1 MKETV
6 EKTEATGNETF
17 GKETAGAE
25 NSGTETSGTEITA
38 TEAAPGK
45 LIRIKY
51 AVSSG
56 TAYGCDFSIDVTP
69 QQIVSARF
77 FSEEQM
83 DYVLLEQ
90 EPLEEAQWKELER
103 TVSEL
108 LPVLEEATSGVLKP
122 SEVSDIIMLDGGDS
136 FSFALTW
143 EEEGKERR
151 VEYRNTNDPRFIT
164 LIDLL
169 KETADP
175 TEVSNKTY

>member
-1 MKETV
+1 MINMAVGCGKMT
-6 EKTEATGNETF
+6 TEEAI
-17 GKETAGAE
+17 KQ
-25 NSGTETSGTEITA
+25 SGEEQEEITKQAVTETEIPA

-108 LPVLEEATSGVLKP
+108 LPVLEEATSGVSKP
-122 SEVSDIIMLDGGDS
+122 SEVSPARPLPCS
-136 FSFALTW
+136 WS
-143 EEEGKERR
+143 
-151 VEYRNTNDPRFIT
+151 
-164 LIDLL
+164 
-169 KETADP
+169 
-175 TEVSNKTY
+175 